1 MEAERFSQY
10 FEGCPLLHI
19 PGFMFPVKEFYL
31 EDVLEMTNFEDW
43 PPLRTPG
50 SEGGKGPWMKRR
62 NHMRRACERD
72 EKVRAHEEW
81 ICPFIQKL
89 HDEGNYSEQTLTS
102 LLKPESEELCEGL
115 VAALIIHLCHMRS
128 PGAILVF
135 LPGLANITRL
145 CRMLEGQAHLLPK
158 HLVLPL
164 HSLLNSKDQ
173 NVIFQKPPEGLYSYF
188 YVESLI

>member
-10 FEGCPLLHI
+10 FGGCPLLHI

-31 EDVLEMTNFEDW
+31 EDVLEMTKFEDW
-43 PPLRTPG
+43 PPLRIGGP
-50 SEGGKGPWMKRR
+50 EGGKGPWMKRR
-62 NHMRRACERD
+62 MQMRKACERD
-72 EKVRAHEEW
+72 ERTRAHEEW

-89 HDEGNYSEQTLTS
+89 NDEGNYSEETLAS
-102 LLKPESEELCEGL
+102 LLKPESEELCEAL
-115 VAALIIHLCHMRS
+115 VAALIINLCHMRP

-145 CRMLEGQAHLLPK
+145 CRLLEEQARLLPR

-173 NVIFQKPPEGLYSYF
+173 NVIFQRPPEGLFCFS
-188 YVESLI
+188 